1 MIPQPHAV
9 QLGQL
14 VRDNHAALCAA
25 WLERADAPSMPAHC
39 ERFLQAFAVAVDDP
53 QAGSIED
60 RAWRGM
66 RDALDDITRAR
77 AGRGSTAA
85 ATVAFVFAVKQ
96 PLADLLQA
104 RLAAE
109 SVALAATLRAVDAWV
124 DQLGMAALDGFQR
137 SREQIIARQQR
148 ELLELSTP
156 VITLWEGVLALP
168 LIGTLDS
175 ARAQVVM
182 ESLLDRIA
190 ATHVHTAIIDIT
202 GVPTVDTMVA
212 QHLMKTI
219 AAARL
224 MGAGCILSGI
234 RPQIAQTIVHL
245 GVDLA
250 GVVTKATLADAFL
263 HATRAAAD

>member
-1 MIPQPHAV
+1 MIPQSHAV
-9 QLGQL
+9 HLGQL
-14 VRDNHAALCAA
+14 VRDHQAALCAA
-25 WLERADAPSMPAHC
+25 WLERAGVPSVPAHC
-39 ERFLQAFAVAVDDP
+39 ERFLQAFAAAVDDP
-53 QAGSIED
+53 QAGNIEG

-66 RDALDDITRAR
+66 RDTLDDITGAR

-85 ATVAFVFAVKQ
+85 STVAFVFAVKQ
-96 PLADLLQA
+96 PLADLLRTHDA
-104 RLAAE
+104 TAPAA
-109 SVALAATLRAVDAWV
+109 LRTIDACV
-124 DQLGMAALDGFQR
+124 DQLGMYALDGFQR

-156 VITLWEGVLALP
+156 VISLWE
-168 LIGTLDS
+168 
-175 ARAQVVM
+175 
-182 ESLLDRIA
+182 
-190 ATHVHTAIIDIT
+190 

-224 MGAGCILSGI
+224 MGADCILSGI

-250 GVVTKATLADAFL
+250 GVVTKATLADAFR
-263 HATRAAAD
+263 HASGTAAG